1 VPKDTEAVLDMDV
14 KTILEEF
21 AVLPDP
27 RSHISLLNRQNNWLG
42 NTHDGILHE
51 LRIQRH

>member
-1 VPKDTEAVLDMDV
+1 MDV

-27 RSHISLLNRQNNWLG
+27 RSHINRLHPLG
-42 NTHDGILHE
+42 DLV
-51 LRIQRH
+51 